1 MEHLFCARSWALSAV
16 TERTNMSL
24 TSQIGDGI
32 WLKPQF
38 QGLQPV
44 PFFSFVFFASQIPG
58 LTSCRSHPQTC
69 IYPCLLDC
77 TVSAEIHLPLLCR
90 GHSNSIWF
98 AEDPE
103 WGWRRSLH
111 KQPGERASQ
120 RLMGRGGGQHPVIFS
135 ALWLFLGITFSPHC
149 DLTFATKAAPL
160 LLFHS
165 KLSLLGQMLPILIKF
180 LIVNL
185 SYESLLDNFRRVKFR
200 GIR

>member
-24 TSQIGDGI
+24 TSQIADGI

-44 PFFSFVFFASQIPG
+44 PFFSFVFFASQTPG
-58 LTSCRSHPQTC
+58 LTSSRSHPQTC
-69 IYPCLLDC
+69 IRPCLLDC

-90 GHSNSIWF
+90 GHSNYMVC
-98 AEDPE
+98 P
-103 WGWRRSLH
+103 GPGVGLRRALH

-120 RLMGRGGGQHPVIFS
+120 RLMGRGGGQHTVIFS

-149 DLTFATKAAPL
+149 DLAFATKAAPL
-160 LLFHS
+160 LLS
-165 KLSLLGQMLPILIKF
+165 TVSCLRLGKCCLF
-180 LIVNL
+180 
-185 SYESLLDNFRRVKFR
+185 S
-200 GIR
+200 